1 MTLIS
6 LKADEDDVAREINEK
21 VNIYRKHP
29 SFKGS
34 SLTEQSIIKIG
45 KRPCQSERKVDAI
58 ASTDIGDQ

>member
-6 LKADEDDVAREINEK
+6 QKAVEDDVAREIKEK

-34 SLTEQSIIKIG
+34 SLMEQSIVKIG
-45 KRPCQSERKVDAI
+45 ERICQSERKVDTI
-58 ASTDIGDQ
+58 ASSDIGDQ